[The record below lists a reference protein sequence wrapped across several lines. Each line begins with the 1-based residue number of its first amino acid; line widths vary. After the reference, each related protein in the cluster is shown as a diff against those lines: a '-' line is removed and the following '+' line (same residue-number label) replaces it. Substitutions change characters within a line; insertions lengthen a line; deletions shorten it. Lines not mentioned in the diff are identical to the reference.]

1 MSTLKTKRKNYVS
14 FILPVFVILLTLI
27 NYSRLSG
34 TENIRAIHVVTLLVM
49 GMGIG
54 ILLRNLIAYFRG
66 QL

>member
-14 FILPVFVILLTLI
+14 FIVPVFIILLSLM
-27 NYSRLSG
+27 NYSRLTG
-34 TENIRAIHVVTLLVM
+34 TENIRAIHIVTLLVM

-66 QL
+66 QK